1 MRIDRRSAIIADAAQ
16 QAVDALRAAG
26 QRLRPGQNTP
36 E

>member
-1 MRIDRRSAIIADAAQ
+1 MDRRSTIIAEVAQ
-16 QAVDALRAAG
+16 QAAAALRAAG